1 MPGYLVTCRGMPS
14 RRAGER
20 ARSHLV
26 AHRGTPPLSL
36 ALAVFPVT
44 ITAQRGLLRARWDEA
59 AARWRN
65 WRRCQA
71 SGLC

>member
-1 MPGYLVTCRGMPS
+1 MPGYLVTCRGMTS

-44 ITAQRGLLRARWDEA
+44 ITAQRGLLRAHALGCGGSQVEELA
-59 AARWRN
+59 ALP
-65 WRRCQA
+65 
-71 SGLC
+71 G